1 MGLKLIRLDVG
12 LQHCLALLTADG
24 GCSASSAR
32 EWEKNWLD
40 QAVVALNF
48 RTLRQAALGGPVDA
62 FRVEALL
69 PRCEYQVGWSR
80 RAARG
85 VSTLPGCGPG

>member
-1 MGLKLIRLDVG
+1 M
-12 LQHCLALLTADG
+12 LTADG
-24 GCSASSAR
+24 GSSASSAR

-48 RTLRQAALGGPVDA
+48 RTLRQAAQGGAVDA

-69 PRCEYQVGWSR
+69 PRCEYQVG
-80 RAARG
+80 
-85 VSTLPGCGPG
+85 